1 MSLISS
7 AMESFHMMDKTT
19 TLDEYGG
26 IKVEYKEGAAIELA
40 PEFDASTQARIAQ
53 QEGVNVR
60 YSFFMKKKYN
70 IKFPDVIKRDAD
82 GQIFRIT
89 SNGTD
94 NKTPESAG
102 LDLRK
107 VEAEM
112 WELPK
117 DE

>member
-7 AMESFHMMDKTT
+7 AMEGFHMMDKTT

-26 IKVEYKEGAAIELA
+26 IKVEYKEGAGIELA

-94 NKTPESAG
+94 NKTPDSAG

>member
-26 IKVEYKEGAAIELA
+26 IKEEYKEGAKIELA

-89 SNGTD
+89 SNGKD
-94 NKTPESAG
+94 NKTPDTAG

>member
-1 MSLISS
+1 
-7 AMESFHMMDKTT
+7 
-19 TLDEYGG
+19 
-26 IKVEYKEGAAIELA
+26 
-40 PEFDASTQARIAQ
+40 
-53 QEGVNVR
+53 
-60 YSFFMKKKYN
+60 MKKTLN
-70 IKFPDVIKRDAD
+70 LKFPDVIKRDSD

-94 NKTPESAG
+94 NKTPEAAG
-102 LDLRK
+102 LNLRK

>member
-1 MSLISS
+1 MSLINS
-7 AMESFHMMDKTT
+7 AMEGFHMMDKTT

-94 NKTPESAG
+94 NKTPDSAG

>member
-7 AMESFHMMDKTT
+7 AMEGFHMMDKVTS
-19 TLDEYGG
+19 LDEYGG
-26 IKVEYKEGAAIELA
+26 VKTEYKEGAAIELA

-60 YSFFMKKKYN
+60 YSFFMKKAYN

-94 NKTPESAG
+94 NKTPDSAG
-102 LDLRK
+102 LNLRK

>member
-7 AMESFHMMDKTT
+7 AMEGFHMMDKTT

-94 NKTPESAG
+94 NKTPDSAG